1 MKYISIFTLFIISSL
16 FLSFSSM
23 PASDLITHESHHIEL
38 NSFEKSHIDLFSKN
52 IVKEI
57 KSILKTNKNLDLDDN
72 DIECPDCYGTLRSTY
87 ITEYCVGIKC
97 RTRTLY
103 RCSFDSDHEYWVYED

>member
-23 PASDLITHESHHIEL
+23 SDSDLINHESHHIEL
-38 NSFEKSHIDLFSKN
+38 NSFEKSHKDLFSKN

-57 KSILKTNKNLDLDDN
+57 KSILKTNTNLDDN
-72 DIECPDCYGTLRSTY
+72 AIECPDCYGTLRTTY
-87 ITEYCVGIKC
+87 KTEYCVGIKC

-103 RCSFDSDHEYWVYED
+103 RCTYDSNHEYWIYED